1 MTITAMELIARE
13 MLPEMDKHLMAAP
26 EANLIGVK
34 VLNSTGSGSLQ
45 TIMQGIE
52 WCIQYN
58 ETHPGKKI
66 HVLSM
71 SLGAEPER
79 YENEDKD
86 PLVQYVEHAWD
97 SGIMV
102 CVAAGNE
109 GPEPNTI
116 ASPGISDKVLTVG
129 ALDDRDTMETRM
141 DDDVAEFSSRGPTI
155 YGVPKPDIL
164 APGVD
169 IVSLRSPNSY
179 LDRLQKSN
187 RVGSPYFVLSGTSMA
202 TPIVAGIAALMLQ
215 YNPNF
220 TPDEMKQRLLA
231 KADLGKI
238 AIPMCTA
245 PDM

>member
-1 MTITAMELIARE
+1 M
-13 MLPEMDKHLMAAP
+13 K
-26 EANLIGVK
+26 
-34 VLNSTGSGSLQ
+34 
-45 TIMQGIE
+45 
-52 WCIQYN
+52 
-58 ETHPGKKI
+58 
-66 HVLSM
+66 
-71 SLGAEPER
+71 
-79 YENEDKD
+79 
-86 PLVQYVEHAWD
+86 
-97 SGIMV
+97 
-102 CVAAGNE
+102 

>member
-1 MTITAMELIARE
+1 
-13 MLPEMDKHLMAAP
+13 
-26 EANLIGVK
+26 
-34 VLNSTGSGSLQ
+34 
-45 TIMQGIE
+45 
-52 WCIQYN
+52 
-58 ETHPGKKI
+58 
-66 HVLSM
+66 
-71 SLGAEPER
+71 
-79 YENEDKD
+79 
-86 PLVQYVEHAWD
+86 
-97 SGIMV
+97 MV

-169 IVSLRSPNSY
+169 IVS
-179 LDRLQKSN
+179 
-187 RVGSPYFVLSGTSMA
+187 YFVLSGTYMA